1 MFLDQKKKIKQL
13 KIQYLEILKTFLSTK
28 KKVIF
33 KSVRVSNFWSNEYE
47 SNSDRNKTVL
57 VEKYLNK
64 EYNILTRIYLK
75 DIINILKK
83 FDTWK
88 IELTIANNFIYSIDN
103 DEDCVMHSKS
113 GKIEIVIND
122 EVQ

>member
-13 KIQYLEILKTFLSTK
+13 KIQCLEILKTFLSTK

-75 DIINILKK
+75 GIINILKK

>member
-1 MFLDQKKKIKQL
+1 M
-13 KIQYLEILKTFLSTK
+13 E
-28 KKVIF
+28 
-33 KSVRVSNFWSNEYE
+33 NEYE
-47 SNSDRNKTVL
+47 SNSDRNKTLL

-64 EYNILTRIYLK
+64 EYNILTRIYLRG
-75 DIINILKK
+75 IINILKK
-83 FDTWK
+83 SDTWK

-103 DEDCVMHSKS
+103 DEDCVRYLKS

>member
-64 EYNILTRIYLK
+64 EYNILTRLYLK
-75 DIINILKK
+75 GIINILKK

>member
-1 MFLDQKKKIKQL
+1 M
-13 KIQYLEILKTFLSTK
+13 STK

-33 KSVRVSNFWSNEYE
+33 KSVRVGNFWSNEYE

-75 DIINILKK
+75 GIINILKK

>member
-75 DIINILKK
+75 GIINILKK